1 MEPAQQGREHPV
13 QGGASAENAES
24 PPGVSFP
31 PSVLKAAQK
40 VPDCPVDYNPLVLPD
55 RDTSSLASA
64 LMPWHVVQ
72 VAKFWAQFWI
82 ELADLPQTV
91 LDMCANIGCDALLLA
106 SMGFGVTCVE
116 LNLSRYSCLAY
127 NIAAMGFE
135 KLIAPVHGNC
145 LDYLQRWDG
154 KSIGVVYL
162 DPPWE
167 ANNGKHDPRKKYT
180 DLFVIKKTPG
190 ESDSYVSVFEVMNV
204 MFEMGLT
211 DVIVLKIPPTV
222 QFKQLSAICKAGNT
236 PIKGENGKYV
246 QYRLLV
252 VRRGDLTGL

>member
-1 MEPAQQGREHPV
+1 M

-31 PSVLKAAQK
+31 SSVLKAAQG
-40 VPDCPVDYNPLVLPD
+40 VPGCPVDYNPLVLPD
-55 RDTSSLASA
+55 CDPSSLASA
-64 LMPWHVVQ
+64 LMPWHVLQ
-72 VAKFWAQFWI
+72 VFTFWAKFWIA
-82 ELADLPQTV
+82 LADLPRTV
-91 LDMCANIGCDALLLA
+91 LDVCANIGCDALLLA
-106 SMGFGVTCVE
+106 SMGVGVTCVE
-116 LNLSRYSCLAY
+116 LNGSRYSCLTY

-145 LDYLQRWDG
+145 LDYLECLNG
-154 KSIGVVYL
+154 KSVGVVYL

-167 ANNGKHDPRKKYT
+167 ANNGKHNPRKKYT
-180 DLFVIKKTPG
+180 DLFVIKKTPD

-222 QFKQLSAICKAGNT
+222 QFKQLSTSCKTGNT
-236 PIKGENGKYV
+236 PIKCENGKYV